1 MHDALKWRERQDEY
15 LVRDDYLD
23 FQAFAFFAALCNL
36 LCKMCIIRRRI
47 LVSSDNTMGC
57 NFRFAQPLTE
67 GLHQK
72 FALTFM
78 NPMLRL
84 LASTVERVG
93 ELKTCRSEVDWVI
106 GPKR

>member
-1 MHDALKWRERQDEY
+1 VQDALKRPGRQDDS
-15 LVRDDYLD
+15 LDRGDYLD
-23 FQAFAFFAALCNL
+23 SGTFAVFAALCNL
-36 LCKMCIIRRRI
+36 CVKQGRFKARI

-57 NFRFAQPLTE
+57 NFCFAQHSI
-67 GLHQK
+67 GALHQK

-78 NPMLRL
+78 NPVLRL

>member
-1 MHDALKWRERQDEY
+1 M
-15 LVRDDYLD
+15 
-23 FQAFAFFAALCNL
+23 ALCKF
-36 LCKMCIIRRRI
+36 LCKMWIIRRRI

-57 NFRFAQPLTE
+57 NFRFAQSLTE
-67 GLHQK
+67 VLHQK

-78 NPMLRL
+78 NPVLRL

>member
-1 MHDALKWRERQDEY
+1 MHDALKRRGRQDEC
-15 LVRDDYLD
+15 LVRDDYLNWY
-23 FQAFAFFAALCNL
+23 AFLIFAALCNL
-36 LCKMCIIRRRI
+36 LCKMRIISNRI

-57 NFRFAQPLTE
+57 NLSYAQQFIE
-67 GLHQK
+67 AVHQK

-78 NPMLRL
+78 NPVLRL

>member
-1 MHDALKWRERQDEY
+1 
-15 LVRDDYLD
+15 
-23 FQAFAFFAALCNL
+23 
-36 LCKMCIIRRRI
+36 
-47 LVSSDNTMGC
+47 MGW
-57 NFRFAQPLTE
+57 NFRYAQQLIE
-67 GLHQK
+67 ALHQK

-78 NPMLRL
+78 NPVLRL

>member
-1 MHDALKWRERQDEY
+1 

-23 FQAFAFFAALCNL
+23 YQAFVIFVALCIP
-36 LCKMCIIRRRI
+36 LCKTRPIQGHI

-57 NFRFAQPLTE
+57 NFRYAQHSIE
-67 GLHQK
+67 VLHQK

-78 NPMLRL
+78 NPVLRL